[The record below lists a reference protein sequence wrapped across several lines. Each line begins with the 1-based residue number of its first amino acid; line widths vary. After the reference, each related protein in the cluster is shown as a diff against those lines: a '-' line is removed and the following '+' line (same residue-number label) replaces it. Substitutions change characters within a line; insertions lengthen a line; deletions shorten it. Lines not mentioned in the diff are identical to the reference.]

1 MEVSMSFSRE
11 LELSEKIYLFFLM
24 STLDERLAIQ
34 NTQIVIAHLKTKH
47 QSLDVNDDSIIRK
60 QSLQKSLELWN
71 QHAKQI
77 LGQRQKTVV
86 NKNDKSSPAMNWGNQ
101 LLNIDAQT
109 ITIWNKFTRQ
119 ARPEEMITLLTTKIL
134 KFSEE
139 DLSALQNVT
148 LGTIRFRLARA
159 AKQLGVCIE
168 GET

>member
-1 MEVSMSFSRE
+1 MSFSRE
-11 LELSEKIYLFFLM
+11 LELSEEIYLFFLM

-34 NTQIVIAHLKTKH
+34 NTQIVIAHLKTKY
-47 QSLDVNDDSIIRK
+47 QTLDASDDSLIRK
-60 QSLQKSLELWN
+60 HSLQKALELWN
-71 QHAKQI
+71 QHARQI

-101 LLNIDAQT
+101 LLNIDPQT

-119 ARPEEMITLLTTKIL
+119 ARPEEIIALLTTKIL
-134 KFSEE
+134 KFSEA
-139 DLSALQNVT
+139 DLCEIQNIT
-148 LGTIRFRLARA
+148 MGTVRFRLARA